1 MAETPAAKPGHNN
14 GIDGDFL
21 KTQIASIEA
30 LELEKKGIADDQKA
44 VYEGLKH
51 KGYDVKAIRKLIA
64 YRSRDPED
72 VKKERETIDNYAFA
86 TGTGILE

>member
-1 MAETPAAKPGHNN
+1 MAEAPAAKPGHNN
-14 GIDGDFL
+14 GIDGDLL
-21 KTQIASIEA
+21 KEAIAEIEG
-30 LELEKKGIADDQKA
+30 LEADKKGIVEDQKA
-44 VYEGLKH
+44 ILDGLKH

-86 TGTGILE
+86 TGTDILE